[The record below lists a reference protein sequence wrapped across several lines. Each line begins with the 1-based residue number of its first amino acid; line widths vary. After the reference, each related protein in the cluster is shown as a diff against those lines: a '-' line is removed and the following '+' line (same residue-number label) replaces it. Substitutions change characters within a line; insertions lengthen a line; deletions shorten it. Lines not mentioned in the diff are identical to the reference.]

1 MGCPHDPYDKYL
13 FRFREKKD
21 EKVSDKVEKKPSAAA
36 RVARGLGLKRHDKD
50 PAAKVQNGGTEKS
63 VPASPTSVAP
73 PVPMPVT
80 LNNQLSN
87 NLRQHAGNPAP
98 LVINKTSLI
107 GPQPPIALPGTPQQQ
122 QPSTPT
128 LSNILQV
135 QNSTSSA
142 VPPIHQAY
150 RLDRYL
156 LLMYLVKNMSWRKNY
171 VLLSLNAYM
180 HF

>member
-1 MGCPHDPYDKYL
+1 MVCHPYIPNDKYL
-13 FRFREKKD
+13 FRIREKKD
-21 EKVSDKVEKKPSAAA
+21 EKASDKVEKKPSAAA

-50 PAAKVQNGGTEKS
+50 PAKVQNGGTDKS

-107 GPQPPIALPGTPQQQ
+107 GPQPPNALPGTPQQQ

-135 QNSTSSA
+135 QNPTSSA

-150 RLDRYL
+150 RLDRY
-156 LLMYLVKNMSWRKNY
+156 YLVRNVSR
-171 VLLSLNAYM
+171 S
-180 HF
+180 